1 MHFQLPSALQQE
13 LLAYDPKL
21 KALAKETKAKTT
33 KKSKFPLGKIPCLI
47 PTHIVR
53 EQLQHDAIEQ
63 INQQPAPQ
71 RFHRFTKVVDVA
83 TPQARTIT
91 TAILYHFEQCWYAA
105 WLPGKDDDYI
115 YGYAY
120 AFKDTAAAAKVVP
133 NHIWNSREH
142 YDQYDLGRGSVLYSY
157 IAQVTKQHILDGED
171 GRRWRAM
178 NVSSWSQ
185 KGREITEA
193 ICRFE
198 ETLKTTIPT
207 WEDSRSMFE
216 RFACK
221 NIWDALDIRSFMF
234 QNVTDKEQLTLTV
247 DTFITLAKNWTD
259 SVSHVSSTYHIL
271 SEISHIISKPVIK
284 KQLQAALDRSL
295 AAYQDDSVTHRK
307 CIRYGYKEFTKVCT
321 SIHKIHTIWPDTPID
336 YYQNYYEELRKLDI
350 VTLRTYTPVTN
361 WLREHMPVASFFN
374 MLRKTKE
381 KLDVA
386 HPRLSSYSDHDYITH
401 SLYEMNDTFSML
413 ARLLEHGKTVE
424 PPKRWRMPDFHD
436 YVQAENWKI
445 QNPKLKLHQ
454 DLFPQPVRIDVD
466 GEAWTFLQPMD
477 THQLSQ
483 WGQAVR
489 NCVGSASQYA
499 ENIKK
504 RKHFIV
510 LCMVG
515 SKPTFTIQMDV
526 SMGVMNVKQIA
537 GVANQ
542 RLSDDERDKYS
553 TAFQQALQQRE
564 SELNSKSWSQG
575 RGVLSSYVER
585 LFTYGFIRTI
595 HKTHWSILW
604 A

>member
-1 MHFQLPSALQQE
+1 MQFSLPSNLQQE

-33 KKSKFPLGKIPCLI
+33 KKPKFPLGKIPCLI

-53 EQLQHDAIEQ
+53 EQLQLDAIEQ
-63 INQQPAPQ
+63 INASPAPQ
-71 RFHRFTKVVDVA
+71 RFHRFTKVVDIA

-115 YGYAY
+115 YGYSY

-142 YDQYDLGRGSVLYSY
+142 YNQHDLGRGSMLYY
-157 IAQVTKQHILDGED
+157 CTVYMTRQAILNGDD

-178 NVSSWSQ
+178 NLASWLQ
-185 KGREITEA
+185 KGREITQA
-193 ICRFE
+193 VCQFE
-198 ETLKTTIPT
+198 DALKTTIPT

-216 RFACK
+216 RLACK
-221 NIWDALDIRSFMF
+221 DIWDALDIPKLMF
-234 QNVTDKEQLTLTV
+234 QNVTDKSQLSLTV
-247 DTFITLAKNWTD
+247 DTFIKLAKDWKY
-259 SVSHVSSTYHIL
+259 SVSYSSNTYNIL
-271 SEISHIISKPVIK
+271 LDIAEIISKPAIK
-284 KQLQAALDRSL
+284 KQLQAALDRSST
-295 AAYQDDSVTHRK
+295 AYQDTSVAYRK
-307 CIRYGYKEFTKVCT
+307 HIRYGYKEFTKVCS

-336 YYQNYYEELRKLDI
+336 HYLSYYQELRTLDI
-350 VTLRTYTPVTN
+350 EHLRTSSTLIK
-361 WLREHMPVASFFN
+361 WLQENMPVASFFN

-381 KLDVA
+381 KCDA
-386 HPRLSSYSDHDYITH
+386 ERGRLSSYSDYDYITH
-401 SLYEMNDTFSML
+401 SLYEMNDTFDMIR
-413 ARLLEHGKTVE
+413 RLLDHGKTLE

-454 DLFPQPVRIDVD
+454 DLFPQPVKIDVD
-466 GEAWTFLQPMD
+466 GETWTFLQPMD
-477 THQLSQ
+477 THQLSA

-542 RLSDDERDKYS
+542 RLSDDDRDKYS
-553 TAFQQALQQRE
+553 NAFQQALQLRE
-564 SELNSKSWSQG
+564 SELKSKS
-575 RGVLSSYVER
+575 
-585 LFTYGFIRTI
+585 
-595 HKTHWSILW
+595 
-604 A
+604 

>member
-1 MHFQLPSALQQE
+1 MQFQLPSSLQQE

-33 KKSKFPLGKIPCLI
+33 KKPKFPLGKIPCLI

-53 EQLQHDAIEQ
+53 EQLQHDAVEH
-63 INQQPAPQ
+63 INASPARQ
-71 RFHRFTKVVDVA
+71 RFHRFTKVVDIA

-115 YGYAY
+115 YGYSY

-133 NHIWNSREH
+133 NHIWTSRGDYNQH
-142 YDQYDLGRGSVLYSY
+142 DLGRGSMLYY
-157 IAQVTKQHILDGED
+157 CTVYMTRQAILNGDD
-171 GRRWRAM
+171 GRRWRPM
-178 NVSSWSQ
+178 NLASWSQ
-185 KGREITEA
+185 KGRDITEA
-193 ICRFE
+193 VCQFE

-216 RFACK
+216 RLACK
-221 NIWDALDIRSFMF
+221 DIWDALDIPKLMF
-234 QNVTDKEQLTLTV
+234 QNVTDKSQLSLTV
-247 DTFITLAKNWTD
+247 DTFIKLAKDWKY
-259 SVSHVSSTYHIL
+259 SVSYSSNTYNIL
-271 SEISHIISKPVIK
+271 LDITEIISKPAIK
-284 KQLQAALDRSL
+284 KQLQAALDRSST
-295 AAYQDDSVTHRK
+295 AYQDTSVAYRK
-307 CIRYGYKEFTKVCT
+307 HIRYGYKEFTKVCS
-321 SIHKIHTIWPDTPID
+321 SIHKIHAIWPDTPID
-336 YYQNYYEELRKLDI
+336 HYLSYYQELRTLDI
-350 VTLRTYTPVTN
+350 EHLRTSSTLIK
-361 WLREHMPVASFFN
+361 WLQENMPVASFFN

-381 KLDVA
+381 KCDA
-386 HPRLSSYSDHDYITH
+386 ERGRLSSYSDYDYITH
-401 SLYEMNDTFSML
+401 SLYEMNDTFDMIR
-413 ARLLEHGKTVE
+413 RLLDHGKTLE

-454 DLFPQPVRIDVD
+454 DLFPQPVKIDVD
-466 GEAWTFLQPMD
+466 GETWTFLQPMD
-477 THQLSQ
+477 THQLSA

-489 NCVGSASQYA
+489 NCVGSASHYA

-542 RLSDDERDKYS
+542 RLSDDDRDKYS

-564 SELNSKSWSQG
+564 SELKSKS
-575 RGVLSSYVER
+575 
-585 LFTYGFIRTI
+585 
-595 HKTHWSILW
+595 
-604 A
+604 

>member
-1 MHFQLPSALQQE
+1 MQFQLPSGLQQE

-33 KKSKFPLGKIPCLI
+33 KRAKYPLGKIPCLI

-53 EQLQHDAIEQ
+53 EQLQLDAIEQ
-63 INQQPAPQ
+63 INASPAPE

-105 WLPGKDDDYI
+105 WLPGKDDDYV
-115 YGYAY
+115 YGYFY
-120 AFKDTAAAAKVVP
+120 AFKDTTTTQKVIDTR
-133 NHIWNSREH
+133 IWNSREH
-142 YDQYDLGRGSVLYSY
+142 YNQHDLGRGSMLYY
-157 IAQVTKQHILDGED
+157 CTVYMTKKAIINADEA
-171 GRRWRAM
+171 RRWRAIGL
-178 NVSSWSQ
+178 SSWSQ
-185 KGREITEA
+185 KGREIATA
-193 ICRFE
+193 ISQFE
-198 ETLKTTIPT
+198 GALQESIPT
-207 WEDSRSMFE
+207 WTDSRSMFD
-216 RFACK
+216 RLACD
-221 NIWDALDIRSFMF
+221 NIWDALEIPRLMF
-234 QNVTDKEQLTLTV
+234 QNVADKSTLPLTV
-247 DTFITLAKNWTD
+247 DTLLDLAKNFKETTYMT
-259 SVSHVSSTYHIL
+259 SSTYNIL
-271 SEISHIISKPVIK
+271 SRIAHIISTPAIK

-295 AAYQDDSVTHRK
+295 AAYQDPATEQRK
-307 CIRYGYKEFTKVCT
+307 QVKYGYKEFSKVCA
-321 SIHKIHTIWPDTPID
+321 SIYKIHSIWPDVPID
-336 YYQNYYEELRKLDI
+336 YYQNYYQELRTLDI
-350 VTLRTYTPVTN
+350 ENLRTSGISGETQVVK

-381 KLDVA
+381 KLDTERNRI
-386 HPRLSSYSDHDYITH
+386 RLHSEYDYVTH
-401 SLYEMNDTFSML
+401 FLIEMNDTFDMIR
-413 ARLLEHGKTVE
+413 RLLEHGKIVE

-454 DLFPQPVRIDVD
+454 DLFPQPIKIDVD

-477 THQLSQ
+477 THQLSA

-542 RLSDDERDKYS
+542 GLSDHERDKYS
-553 TAFQQALQQRE
+553 TAFKQALQERE
-564 SELNSKSWSQG
+564 KQLASES
-575 RGVLSSYVER
+575 
-585 LFTYGFIRTI
+585 
-595 HKTHWSILW
+595 
-604 A
+604 

>member
-21 KALAKETKAKTT
+21 KALAKETKANTT
-33 KKSKFPLGKIPCLI
+33 KKPKFPLGKIPCLI

-53 EQLQHDAIEQ
+53 EQLQHDAVEQ
-63 INQQPAPQ
+63 INQQLAPE

-133 NHIWNSREH
+133 NQIWNSKDKCMQHE
-142 YDQYDLGRGSVLYSY
+142 LGRNSVLYSY
-157 IAQVTKQHILDGED
+157 TAHVTTQHILNGED

-178 NVSSWSQ
+178 GLALWSQ
-185 KGREITEA
+185 KGRNITEA
-193 ICRFE
+193 VCQFE

-216 RFACK
+216 RLACK
-221 NIWDALDIRSFMF
+221 DIWDALDIPKVLL
-234 QNVTDKEQLTLTV
+234 QHVTNKSELSLTV
-247 DTFITLAKNWTD
+247 DTFIKLANDWKNTVHYT
-259 SVSHVSSTYHIL
+259 SGTYNIL
-271 SEISHIISKPVIK
+271 SDISHIISTPAIK
-284 KQLQAALDRSL
+284 KQLQVALDRSVV
-295 AAYQDDSVTHRK
+295 AYQDESVNYRK
-307 CIRYGYKEFTKVCT
+307 HIRYGYKEFMKVCS
-321 SIHKIHTIWPDTPID
+321 SIHKIHSIWSDVPID
-336 YYQNYYEELRKLDI
+336 YYQNYYQELRTLDI
-350 VTLRTYTPVTN
+350 DTLRTYSTLIP

-386 HPRLSSYSDHDYITH
+386 HPRLSPYSDHEYITH

-413 ARLLEHGKTVE
+413 TRLLEHGKTVE

-436 YVQAENWKI
+436 YVQSENWKI

-454 DLFPQPVRIDVD
+454 DLFPQPVKIDVD

-477 THQLSQ
+477 THQLSA

-542 RLSDDERDKYS
+542 RLTDDERDKYS

-564 SELNSKSWSQG
+564 SELKSKS
-575 RGVLSSYVER
+575 
-585 LFTYGFIRTI
+585 
-595 HKTHWSILW
+595 
-604 A
+604 

>member
-1 MHFQLPSALQQE
+1 MQFQLPSSLQQE

-33 KKSKFPLGKIPCLI
+33 KKPKFPLGKIPCLI

-133 NHIWNSREH
+133 NHIWNNREH
-142 YDQYDLGRGSVLYSY
+142 YNQHDLGRGSILYSY
-157 IAQVTKQHILDGED
+157 TALVTKQHILDGED

-178 NVSSWSQ
+178 GLSSWSQ

-207 WEDSRSMFE
+207 WEDGRSMFE
-216 RFACK
+216 RLACK
-221 NIWDALDIRSFMF
+221 NIWDALDIPKILF
-234 QNVTDKEQLTLTV
+234 QNVTDISQLPLTV
-247 DTFITLAKNWTD
+247 DTFIKLATD
-259 SVSHVSSTYHIL
+259 WKDAVNYTSGMYTIL
-271 SEISHIISKPVIK
+271 ADIVDIISKPAIK

-295 AAYQDDSVTHRK
+295 VAYQDESVRCRK
-307 CIRYGYKEFTKVCT
+307 HIRYGYKEFIKVCN
-321 SIHKIHTIWPDTPID
+321 SILKIHSIWSDTPID
-336 YYQNYYEELRKLDI
+336 YYQNYYQELRTLDI
-350 VTLRTYTPVTN
+350 DALRTYSTLVP

-386 HPRLSSYSDHDYITH
+386 HQRPSPYSDHDYITH
-401 SLYEMNDTFSML
+401 SIYEMVDTFSML
-413 ARLLEHGKTVE
+413 TRLLEHGKTVE

-564 SELNSKSWSQG
+564 SELNSKS
-575 RGVLSSYVER
+575 
-585 LFTYGFIRTI
+585 
-595 HKTHWSILW
+595 
-604 A
+604 

>member
-1 MHFQLPSALQQE
+1 MHFQLPSTLQQE

-33 KKSKFPLGKIPCLI
+33 KKPKFPLGKIPCLI

-53 EQLQHDAIEQ
+53 EQLQLDAIEQ
-63 INQQPAPQ
+63 INQQLAPN
-71 RFHRFTKVVDVA
+71 RYHRFTKVVDIA

-115 YGYAY
+115 YGYSY

-133 NHIWNSREH
+133 NQIWNSKDKCMQHE
-142 YDQYDLGRGSVLYSY
+142 LGRNSVLYSY
-157 IAQVTKQHILDGED
+157 SAHVTKQHILVGED

-178 NVSSWSQ
+178 NLASWSQ
-185 KGREITEA
+185 KGRNITEA
-193 ICRFE
+193 VCQFE
-198 ETLKTTIPT
+198 DTLKTTIPT

-216 RFACK
+216 RLACK
-221 NIWDALDIRSFMF
+221 DIWDALDIPKVLF
-234 QNVTDKEQLTLTV
+234 QHVTDKSQLPLTV
-247 DTFITLAKNWTD
+247 DTFIKLATD
-259 SVSHVSSTYHIL
+259 WKDTVHYTSGTYNIL
-271 SEISHIISKPVIK
+271 SDIADIISKPAIK
-284 KQLQAALDRSL
+284 KQLQAALDRS
-295 AAYQDDSVTHRK
+295 ATAYQDTSVTYRK
-307 CIRYGYKEFTKVCT
+307 HIRYGYKEFMKVCN

-336 YYQNYYEELRKLDI
+336 YYQSYYEELRTLDI
-350 VTLRTYTPVTN
+350 ETLRTYSTLVP

-381 KLDVA
+381 KYDA
-386 HPRLSSYSDHDYITH
+386 DRKRLSPYSEYDYITH

-445 QNPKLKLHQ
+445 QNPKIKLHQ
-454 DLFPQPVRIDVD
+454 DLFPQPVKIDVD

-515 SKPTFTIQMDV
+515 GKPTFTIQMDV
-526 SMGVMNVKQIA
+526 SMGVMHVKQIA

-542 RLSDDERDKYS
+542 RLTDDERDKYS

-564 SELNSKSWSQG
+564 AELKSKS
-575 RGVLSSYVER
+575 
-585 LFTYGFIRTI
+585 
-595 HKTHWSILW
+595 
-604 A
+604 